1 MNNAEVLIKFKG
13 DTKDVD
19 TKTKKLGS
27 DISSKLGSVAKG
39 VGKAFGVASAVA
51 VTAIASITKA
61 SVDAYAE
68 YEQLYGGLE
77 SLFGAGSKEMK
88 RILKT
93 SETTFKTLTMSQND
107 YLEAFE
113 KTYSIMKNGMSENGD
128 AISYTNKMLQ
138 ISADLFNTYGG
149 SVETYSSAIN
159 WALKG
164 VYSYVDN
171 LNIGIKGTQEG
182 FIDAAN
188 KAGILGRT
196 VTDVKELTNDE
207 IIDVIE
213 FYAQSA
219 GAMGRTAKEASTT
232 ILGSM
237 NMMKASWKDLLSTFS
252 KGDDLSKPIDNFV
265 KSASTFVN
273 NLLPVIERV
282 LISIT
287 NALPSLINKITS
299 SLPSLLQ
306 GVLPGLIQSVIN
318 LVNGLIKI
326 LPSLIKTLLP
336 PLIEGVVQLTVGI
349 IQALPEIIT
358 MIADMLPSLLPMI
371 IDAILSIIPML
382 IDNLPLFI
390 KAGAQLIGGL
400 LAGIVNS
407 IPLIIAKL
415 YEIGGAMLQWL
426 ATLPSQFWQGAKALW
441 QGFING
447 INSMKDTV
455 IEKIKS
461 IGKAII
467 DGFKS
472 LLGIKSPSTVFNS
485 IGKNLV
491 QGLIN
496 GIGALIGNV
505 KEKASSIVSG
515 IKSRFNGIEN
525 AMHNIGY
532 NVSRGIG
539 NGITAGTQWVKNK
552 VSSLVG
558 NVTSF
563 IKKAFKIGSPSKL
576 MAQEVGQWIPKGIAV
591 GITANADAVNKSMD
605 DIQKQISMSMG
616 MSPQVAN
623 STALNYSPNISV
635 NNQISMKQDPLGQMV
650 SNIKTF
656 SGGAK
661 NDYNYGASI

>member
-19 TKTKKLGS
+19 AKTKSL
-27 DISSKLGSVAKG
+27 SSSVTSKMGAVAKG
-39 VGKAFGVASAVA
+39 VGKAFAVASAAA
-51 VTAIASITKA
+51 VTAVGAITKA
-61 SVDAYAE
+61 SIDAYAQ

-77 SLFGAGSKEMK
+77 SLFGAGSDEMK

-93 SETTFKTLTMSQND
+93 SETTFKTLTMSQNE

-196 VTDVKELTNDE
+196 VSDVKELTNDE

-213 FYAQSA
+213 FYAKSA

-237 NMMKASWKDLLSTFS
+237 NMMKASWKDLLSAFS

-265 KSASTFVN
+265 KSAETFIEN
-273 NLLPVIERV
+273 ILPVVERT
-282 LISIT
+282 LTSIA
-287 NALPSLINKITS
+287 NALPRLINSIGAK
-299 SLPSLLQ
+299 LPSLLTN
-306 GVLPGLIQSVIN
+306 II
-318 LVNGLIKI
+318 
-326 LPSLIKTLLP
+326 PSLIQGLVGIINAIIQALPILINVLLP
-336 PLIEGVVQLTVGI
+336 PLIQGVVQIATII
-349 IQALPEIIT
+349 IQMLPETIT
-358 MIADMLPSLLPMI
+358 MIADMLPTLMPQI
-371 IDAILSIIPML
+371 IDAILSLIPLLIENIPVFMSAGHELIKGLAVGIINSAPDIL
-382 IDNLPLFI
+382 
-390 KAGAQLIGGL
+390 KAGWEIIKGLVKGIG
-400 LAGIVNS
+400 N
-407 IPLIIAKL
+407 
-415 YEIGGAMLQWL
+415 
-426 ATLPSQFWQGAKALW
+426 
-441 QGFING
+441 GFASAIN
-447 INSMKDTV
+447 
-455 IEKIKS
+455 KIKELAKS
-461 IGKAII
+461 IINK
-467 DGFKS
+467 FKS

-496 GIGALIGNV
+496 GIGSLIGKV

-515 IKSRFNGIEN
+515 IKSKFNGIKN

-532 NVSRGIG
+532 NVSQGIG

-552 VSSLVG
+552 VSNLVG

-591 GITANADAVNKSMD
+591 GITANSDAINKSMD

-661 NDYNYGASI
+661 NDYNYGASV

>member
-19 TKTKKLGS
+19 TKVKKLGS
-27 DISSKLGSVAKG
+27 DVSSKLSSVASG
-39 VGKAFGVASAVA
+39 VGKAFGTMAVA
-51 VTAIASITKA
+51 ATVAIAKVTKA
-61 SVDAYAE
+61 SVEAYAQ

-77 SLFGAGSKEMK
+77 SLFGAGSEEMK

-93 SETTFKTLTMSQND
+93 SETTFKTLTMSQNE

-113 KTYSIMKNGMSENGD
+113 STYSIMKNGMSENGD

-138 ISADLFNTYGG
+138 ISADLFNTYGK
-149 SVETYSSAIN
+149 STDYYSNAIN

-164 VYSYVDN
+164 VYSYLDN
-171 LNIGIKGTQEG
+171 LNIGIIGTQEG

-196 VTDVKELTNDE
+196 ITDVKELTNDE

-265 KSASTFVN
+265 KSTETFIEN
-273 NLLPVIERV
+273 ILPVVERT
-282 LISIT
+282 LTSIVQ
-287 NALPSLINKITS
+287 ALPRLIDSIGAK
-299 SLPSLLQ
+299 LPSLLTNII
-306 GVLPGLIQSVIN
+306 PSLIQSIVKIFN
-318 LVNGLIKI
+318 ALVQALPTLIKV
-326 LPSLIKTLLP
+326 LLP
-336 PLIEGVVQLTVGI
+336 PLIEGIVQMVTII
-349 IQALPEIIT
+349 IQMLPEIIT
-358 MIADMLPSLLPMI
+358 MIADMLPTLMPMI
-371 IDAILSIIPML
+371 IDAILSLIPML
-382 IDNLPLFI
+382 IENLPLFI

-505 KEKASSIVSG
+505 KEKAGAIVTG
-515 IKSRFNGIEN
+515 IKSKFTGIEN

-591 GITANADAVNKSMD
+591 GITANTDAINKSMD

>member
-19 TKTKKLGS
+19 TKVKKLGS
-27 DISSKLGSVAKG
+27 DVSSKLGSVASG
-39 VGKAFGVASAVA
+39 VGKAFGTMAVA
-51 VTAIASITKA
+51 ATVAIAKVTKA
-61 SVDAYAE
+61 SVEAYAQ

-77 SLFGAGSKEMK
+77 SLFGAGSEEMK

-93 SETTFKTLTMSQND
+93 SESTFKTLTMSQND

-182 FIDAAN
+182 FVDAAN
-188 KAGILGRT
+188 KAGILGRQISS
-196 VTDVKELTNDE
+196 VSELTNDE

-213 FYAQSA
+213 YYAEAA

-237 NMMKASWKDLLSTFS
+237 NMMKASWQDLLSAFS

-265 KSASTFVN
+265 KSAETFLE
-273 NLLPVIERV
+273 NLIPVVERT
-282 LISIT
+282 LTSIAQ
-287 NALPSLINKITS
+287 ALPRLVEKIGAK
-299 SLPSLLQ
+299 LPSLLT
-306 GVLPGLIQSVIN
+306 N
-318 LVNGLIKI
+318 I
-326 LPSLIKTLLP
+326 LPSLIQSIVAVINAIVKALPTLIKVLLP
-336 PLIEGVVQLTVGI
+336 PLIDGLMMITEELIKVLPDI
-349 IQALPEIIT
+349 II
-358 MIADMLPSLLPMI
+358 MIADMLPTLMPQI
-371 IDAILSIIPML
+371 VDAILSIIPIL
-382 IDNLPLFI
+382 IENLPLFI
-390 KAGAQLIGGL
+390 EAGLRLMGGL
-400 LAGIVNS
+400 IIGFLS
-407 IPLIIAKL
+407 IIP
-415 YEIGGAMLQWL
+415 EIGLKIAEIVTSIIE
-426 ATLPSQFWQGAKALW
+426 AFKELPEKTKEVAKNAW
-441 QGFING
+441 EGFKKGVEEAKQAVLNKMAEIGQKIIN
-447 INSMKDTV
+447 KV
-455 IEKIKS
+455 KS
-461 IGKAII
+461 I
-467 DGFKS
+467 F
-472 LLGIKSPSTVFNS
+472 GIHSPSTIFSDV
-485 IGKNLV
+485 GKNIM

-496 GIGALIGNV
+496 GIASLANKV

-515 IKSRFNGIEN
+515 IKDAFNGIKDK
-525 AMHNIGY
+525 MHNIGY
-532 NVSRGIG
+532 NVSQGIG

-591 GITANADAVNKSMD
+591 GITANSDAVNKSMD

-623 STALNYSPNISV
+623 STALNYSPNISI

-661 NDYNYGASI
+661 NDYNYGASV

>member
-39 VGKAFGVASAVA
+39 VGKAFGVASVVA

-61 SVDAYAE
+61 SVDAYAQ

-77 SLFGAGSKEMK
+77 SLFGAGSDEMK

-93 SETTFKTLTMSQND
+93 SETTFKTLTMSQNE

-113 KTYSIMKNGMSENGD
+113 STYSIMKNGMSENGD

-138 ISADLFNTYGG
+138 ISADLFNTYGK
-149 SVETYSSAIN
+149 STDYYSNAIN

-164 VYSYVDN
+164 VYSYLDN
-171 LNIGIKGTQEG
+171 LNIGIIGTQEG

-196 VTDVKELTNDE
+196 ITDVKELTNDE

-265 KSASTFVN
+265 KSTETFIEN
-273 NLLPVIERV
+273 ILPVVERT
-282 LISIT
+282 LTSIVQ
-287 NALPSLINKITS
+287 ALPRLIDSIGAK
-299 SLPSLLQ
+299 LPSLLTNII
-306 GVLPGLIQSVIN
+306 PSLIQSIVKIFN
-318 LVNGLIKI
+318 ALVQALPTLIKV
-326 LPSLIKTLLP
+326 LLP
-336 PLIEGVVQLTVGI
+336 PLIEGIVQMVTII
-349 IQALPEIIT
+349 IQMLPEIIT
-358 MIADMLPSLLPMI
+358 MIADMLPTLMPMI

-390 KAGAQLIGGL
+390 KAGGQLVGGIL
-400 LAGIVNS
+400 SGIINS

-415 YEIGGAMLQWL
+415 YEIGVAMLQWL

-447 INSMKDTV
+447 INSMKDKV

-467 DGFKS
+467 DRFKS

-496 GIGALIGNV
+496 GIGALIGKV
-505 KEKASSIVSG
+505 KEKAKAIVDG
-515 IKSRFNGIEN
+515 IKSKFNGIKDK
-525 AMHNIGY
+525 MHSIGY
-532 NVSRGIG
+532 NVSQGIG

-552 VSSLVG
+552 VSNLVG

-591 GITANADAVNKSMD
+591 GITANSDSINKSMD

-661 NDYNYGASI
+661 NDYNYGASV

>member
-88 RILKT
+88 RVLKT

-196 VTDVKELTNDE
+196 VSDVKELTNDE

-273 NLLPVIERV
+273 NLLPVVERV

-326 LPSLIKTLLP
+326 LPSLIQTLLP

-358 MIADMLPSLLPMI
+358 MIADMLPTLMPMI

-390 KAGAQLIGGL
+390 KAGGQLVGGIL
-400 LAGIVNS
+400 SGIINS

-415 YEIGGAMLQWL
+415 YEIGVAMLQWL
-426 ATLPSQFWQGAKALW
+426 STLPSQFWQGAKALW

-447 INSMKDTV
+447 INSMKDKV

-467 DGFKS
+467 DRFKS

-496 GIGALIGNV
+496 GIGSLIGKV

-515 IKSRFNGIEN
+515 IKSKFNGIKN

-532 NVSRGIG
+532 NVSQGIG

-552 VSSLVG
+552 VSNLVG

-591 GITANADAVNKSMD
+591 GITANSDAVNKSMD

-661 NDYNYGASI
+661 NDYNYGASV

>member
-39 VGKAFGVASAVA
+39 VGKAFAVASAAA
-51 VTAIASITKA
+51 VTAVGAITKA
-61 SVDAYAE
+61 SVDAYAQ

-182 FIDAAN
+182 FVDAAN
-188 KAGILGRT
+188 KAGILGREISN
-196 VTDVKELTNDE
+196 VSELTNDE

-213 FYAQSA
+213 YYTKAA

-237 NMMKASWKDLLSTFS
+237 NMMKASWKDLLSAFS

-265 KSASTFVN
+265 KSAEAFLE
-273 NLLPVIERV
+273 NLLPVVERT
-282 LISIT
+282 LTSIAQ
-287 NALPSLINKITS
+287 ALPRLINKIGAK
-299 SLPSLLQ
+299 LPSLLT
-306 GVLPGLIQSVIN
+306 N
-318 LVNGLIKI
+318 I
-326 LPSLIKTLLP
+326 LPSLIQGVVAVINALVQALPTLIKVLLP
-336 PLIEGVVQLTVGI
+336 PLIQGVVEITAGI
-349 IQALPEIIT
+349 IQMLPEIIT
-358 MIADMLPSLLPMI
+358 MIADMLPTLMPMI

-382 IDNLPLFI
+382 IENLPLFI
-390 KAGAQLIGGL
+390 KAGGKLVGGI
-400 LAGIVNS
+400 LAGIINS

-415 YEIGGAMLQWL
+415 YEIGVTMLQWL
-426 ATLPSQFWQGAKALW
+426 STLPSQFWQGAKALW

-447 INSMKDTV
+447 INSMKDKV

-467 DGFKS
+467 DKFKS

-496 GIGALIGNV
+496 GIGSLISKV

-515 IKSRFNGIEN
+515 IKSKFNGIKN
-525 AMHNIGY
+525 SMHNIGY
-532 NVSRGIG
+532 NVSQGIG

-552 VSSLVG
+552 VSNLVG

-591 GITANADAVNKSMD
+591 GITANSDSINKSMD

-661 NDYNYGASI
+661 NDYNYGASV